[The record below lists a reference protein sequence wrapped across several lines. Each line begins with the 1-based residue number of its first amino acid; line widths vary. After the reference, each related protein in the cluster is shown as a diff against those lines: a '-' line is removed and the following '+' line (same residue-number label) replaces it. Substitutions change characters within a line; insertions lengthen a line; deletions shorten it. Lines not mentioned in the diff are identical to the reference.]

1 MNSPTFM
8 VKSLLIY
15 LTFLFLT
22 TPGWGQ
28 SNNSSG
34 NIFGIQQA
42 QLSGFS
48 DDERVKV
55 LLLNLLPSGMTETA
69 AEEIAKALQ
78 LNVYN
83 TNHFT
88 VVGPSEWNAQI
99 KDRDPTMAD
108 CHDIACGV
116 MIGKMFH
123 ADKVLVGTIHS
134 EIMLNDNGKEEPSII
149 LSIRLVDTRTNI
161 TDFTDEVQFNDLKMH
176 DELFRMAERIS
187 ENSLLL
193 GNVLAVKHSGI
204 SINLGRA
211 QGIKIGHRLVI
222 SRRKSFKSDSVE
234 KTAGKTFQK
243 IALAEIVQVSDL
255 SSEAVIV
262 QKISSV
268 AKGDQIQ
275 TYVNNEKLIHLITQT
290 RKELDTQKKLKPK
303 KQVIRLGPTITKGS
317 IFSNWSKLYNL
328 TKSQHDRWLY
338 TTAGAGTATI
348 ILLSGA
354 FDISGFLSIL
364 PWVAGA
370 GSVYSGIKYF
380 HYREMLNE
388 LSTEGRSRGFLTSSL
403 TNELPGWHWTPV
415 KKGFNIAWV
424 KHF

>member
-1 MNSPTFM
+1 M
-8 VKSLLIY
+8 
-15 LTFLFLT
+15 
-22 TPGWGQ
+22 
-28 SNNSSG
+28 
-34 NIFGIQQA
+34 
-42 QLSGFS
+42 
-48 DDERVKV
+48 
-55 LLLNLLPSGMTETA
+55 
-69 AEEIAKALQ
+69 
-78 LNVYN
+78 
-83 TNHFT
+83 
-88 VVGPSEWNAQI
+88 
-99 KDRDPTMAD
+99 
-108 CHDIACGV
+108 
-116 MIGKMFH
+116 
-123 ADKVLVGTIHS
+123 
-134 EIMLNDNGKEEPSII
+134 
-149 LSIRLVDTRTNI
+149 
-161 TDFTDEVQFNDLKMH
+161 
-176 DELFRMAERIS
+176 
-187 ENSLLL
+187 
-193 GNVLAVKHSGI
+193 
-204 SINLGRA
+204 
-211 QGIKIGHRLVI
+211 
-222 SRRKSFKSDSVE
+222 
-234 KTAGKTFQK
+234 
-243 IALAEIVQVSDL
+243 
-255 SSEAVIV
+255 
-262 QKISSV
+262 
-268 AKGDQIQ
+268 
-275 TYVNNEKLIHLITQT
+275 ITQT